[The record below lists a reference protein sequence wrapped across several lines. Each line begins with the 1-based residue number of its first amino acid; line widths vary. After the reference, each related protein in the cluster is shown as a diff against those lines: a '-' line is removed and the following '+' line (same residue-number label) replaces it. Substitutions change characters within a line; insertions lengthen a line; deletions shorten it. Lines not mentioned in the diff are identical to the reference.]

1 MEDLS
6 LYTIVTPR
14 TEPEK
19 RPREATSFAIV
30 VQNMSLEAKHICTVC
45 DKIKVQNFFMEMQ
58 VVKSVPTLGRKF
70 AARYKDKIRSS
81 GCRQEHFWVLSDP
94 RTA

>member
-1 MEDLS
+1 
-6 LYTIVTPR
+6 
-14 TEPEK
+14 
-19 RPREATSFAIV
+19 
-30 VQNMSLEAKHICTVC
+30 
-45 DKIKVQNFFMEMQ
+45 MEMQ